1 MCGIAVLAAVPDL
14 NCFENIDPDWV
25 MAVGIPLISSW
36 RVVLAF
42 MIGHEFL
49 MGSHPSLTSQIEQAK
64 KEVREQVGQ
73 SFLKEVM
80 RLEREGPDAGS
91 FYLWLFLCS
100 FLGLEDRT
108 LGVETTG

>member
-49 MGSHPSLTSQIEQAK
+49 MGSHPSLTSQIE
-64 KEVREQVGQ
+64 
-73 SFLKEVM
+73 
-80 RLEREGPDAGS
+80 
-91 FYLWLFLCS
+91 
-100 FLGLEDRT
+100 
-108 LGVETTG
+108 